1 MATRFNSGA
10 VVGQPD
16 ADSAGVSVLK
26 KGGNAVD
33 AAVTAA
39 FLSCV
44 VAPKETGFGGYGGV
58 MLISMAGKVHAID
71 FNTVA
76 PAAASPRMFSVAGS
90 DGRWG
95 STVRGRA
102 NTVGYKAI
110 SVPGV
115 LAGLSMALE
124 KFGTLSLAD
133 ALAPAIKACKNGF
146 RVSASYAEAIAAQE
160 KTIREFPVTAK
171 LLLEGDVL
179 PTTKD
184 KVKNPDLGKMLEQVA
199 EKGVREFYE
208 GRIADRIVK
217 HVEENDGLLT
227 KEDMASYQP
236 RELDPIQVK
245 VGGADLYFT
254 PLCSSGVS
262 LAQMCR
268 LAELAHLNRWERD
281 AARLAHGW
289 TDIIRAAWLDRYRYF
304 GDPDVV
310 KVPIAMLLSEIQLG
324 AAGRDVEANLDEGRQ
339 GQCLIRP
346 LYSGGGTAHI
356 STVDENRNMVSLS
369 FTHGPS
375 FGSFVTVPRMGLI
388 LNAGMSRFDPGSG
401 LPNSVAPGKRPIINM
416 APVLA
421 LRDGVPFLTMGAS
434 GGTRI
439 PSSLFQVLA
448 RRLVLEED
456 IEWSV
461 SAGRLHSE
469 GNDWVRIEEEFGEL
483 APQYLKEVGYTLSKK
498 GTAAAVVRAIEVDE
512 DGKLTAVM
520 DPRMGNVKEK
530 GY

>member
-1 MATRFNSGA
+1 
-10 VVGQPD
+10 
-16 ADSAGVSVLK
+16 
-26 KGGNAVD
+26 
-33 AAVTAA
+33 
-39 FLSCV
+39 
-44 VAPKETGFGGYGGV
+44 
-58 MLISMAGKVHAID
+58 
-71 FNTVA
+71 
-76 PAAASPRMFSVAGS
+76 
-90 DGRWG
+90 
-95 STVRGRA
+95 
-102 NTVGYKAI
+102 
-110 SVPGV
+110 
-115 LAGLSMALE
+115 
-124 KFGTLSLAD
+124 
-133 ALAPAIKACKNGF
+133 
-146 RVSASYAEAIAAQE
+146 
-160 KTIREFPVTAK
+160 
-171 LLLEGDVL
+171 
-179 PTTKD
+179 
-184 KVKNPDLGKMLEQVA
+184 
-199 EKGVREFYE
+199 
-208 GRIADRIVK
+208 
-217 HVEENDGLLT
+217 
-227 KEDMASYQP
+227 
-236 RELDPIQVK
+236 
-245 VGGADLYFT
+245 
-254 PLCSSGVS
+254 
-262 LAQMCR
+262 
-268 LAELAHLNRWERD
+268 
-281 AARLAHGW
+281 
-289 TDIIRAAWLDRYRYF
+289 
-304 GDPDVV
+304 
-310 KVPIAMLLSEIQLG
+310 
-324 AAGRDVEANLDEGRQ
+324 
-339 GQCLIRP
+339 
-346 LYSGGGTAHI
+346 
-356 STVDENRNMVSLS
+356 MVSLS